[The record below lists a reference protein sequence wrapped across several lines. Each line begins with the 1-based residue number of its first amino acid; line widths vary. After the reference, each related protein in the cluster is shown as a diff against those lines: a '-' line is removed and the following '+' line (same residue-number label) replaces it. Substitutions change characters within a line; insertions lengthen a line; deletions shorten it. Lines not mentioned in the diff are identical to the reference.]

1 MFELE
6 KEQAEAGYSPRWQI
20 GIDRRQVIVYICL
33 ALVGGF
39 AFGFATAKYTTSKES
54 VAALPSTPRNDTT
67 TRTAAADQPPAGARR
82 VSRIVRGDTVEV
94 EGLGPV
100 RMIGIETLDG
110 REVYG
115 SHAEQALAF
124 TEKTLLNQDVLIEY
138 DQAFSSSDNKDERG
152 QTLAYVYTRDG
163 ALFNAELIKR
173 GYAMVRSTE
182 SFRLIDEFRGYE
194 RDAMQAMRGV
204 WGLDTS
210 STTTASTRTPASP
223 ATPPGDEK
231 QRRLNPL
238 MPSDIGPN
246 LPAVSGQ
253 SGLSSTAAS
262 SEPTVMVSSAD
273 RMYHK
278 SGCEYLG
285 TKKQAMALSQARS
298 GGYTACGRCYPSTTL
313 KAP

>member
-6 KEQAEAGYSPRWQI
+6 KEQAEASYPPRWQI
-20 GIDRRQVIVYICL
+20 GIDRRQVIVYVCL

-39 AFGFATAKYTTSKES
+39 AFGFVTAKYTASKES
-54 VAALPSTPRNDTT
+54 VAALPQQARSESPSR
-67 TRTAAADQPPAGARR
+67 AAASDTPPAGAQR
-82 VSRIVRGDTVEV
+82 VSRIIRGDTIEV
-94 EGLGPV
+94 DGVGPV

-124 TEKTLLNQDVLIEY
+124 TEKTLLNQDVIIEY
-138 DQAFSSSDNKDERG
+138 DQAFAASDNKDERG

-210 STTTASTRTPASP
+210 SPQTASTRTPIS
-223 ATPPGDEK
+223 PGDDK
-231 QRRLNPL
+231 QRKVNPM

-253 SGLSSTAAS
+253 SGLSSTSLS
-262 SEPTVMVSSAD
+262 SEPTVVVSSAD

-285 TKKQAMALSQARS
+285 AKKQAIALSQARS

>member
-6 KEQAEAGYSPRWQI
+6 KEQPDYSPRWQI
-20 GIDRRQVIVYICL
+20 GIERRQVIVYICL
-33 ALVGGF
+33 ALIGGF
-39 AFGFATAKYTTSKES
+39 AFGFATAKYTASKES
-54 VAALPSTPRNDTT
+54 VAALPQA
-67 TRTAAADQPPAGARR
+67 RTEPTARATVGDAPPTGSQR

-115 SHAEQALAF
+115 AQAEQALAF
-124 TEKTLLNQDVLIEY
+124 AEKTLLDQDVLIEY
-138 DQAFSSSDNKDERG
+138 DQANASNNNKDEKG
-152 QTLAYVYTRDG
+152 QTLAYIYTRDG

-182 SFRLIDEFRGYE
+182 SFRLIDEFRSYE

-210 STTTASTRTPASP
+210 SSSIASARTPTSST
-223 ATPPGDEK
+223 ATPGDDK
-231 QRRLNPL
+231 QRKLSPL

-246 LPAVSGQ
+246 LPAVSGS
-253 SGLSSTAAS
+253 SGTSSTASS
-262 SEPTVMVSSAD
+262 SEPTVLVSSAD

-285 TKKQAMALSQARS
+285 AKKQAMALSQARS
-298 GGYTACGRCYPSTTL
+298 SGYTACGRCYPSTTL

>member
-6 KEQAEAGYSPRWQI
+6 KEKVESGYSPRWQI
-20 GIDRRQVIVYICL
+20 GIDRRQVIVYVCL

-39 AFGFATAKYTTSKES
+39 AFGFATAKYTASKES
-54 VAALPSTPRNDTT
+54 AVGPTQARTEAT
-67 TRTAAADQPPAGARR
+67 TRATAADAQPTGSQR
-82 VSRIVRGDTVEV
+82 VSRIVRGDTIDV

-115 SHAEQALAF
+115 AQAEQALAF
-124 TEKTLLNQDVLIEY
+124 TEKTLLNQDVRVEF
-138 DQAFSSSDNKDERG
+138 DQAYSANDNKDEKG
-152 QTLAYVYTRDG
+152 QTLAYIYTRDG
-163 ALFNAELIKR
+163 TLFNAEMIKR
-173 GYAMVRSTE
+173 GYAMVRSAE
-182 SFRLIDEFRGYE
+182 PFRFIDEFRSYE

-210 STTTASTRTPASP
+210 GSSIASTPTPTSPTTT
-223 ATPPGDEK
+223 PGDDK
-231 QRRLNPL
+231 QRKLNPL

-246 LPAVSGQ
+246 LPAVSGS
-253 SGLSSTAAS
+253 SGITSTATS
-262 SEPTVMVSSAD
+262 SEPTVLVSSAD

-285 TKKQAMALSQARS
+285 AKKQAMALVQARS
-298 GGYTACGRCYPSTTL
+298 SGYTACGRCYPSTTL

>member
-6 KEQAEAGYSPRWQI
+6 KEQVEAGYSPRWQI
-20 GIDRRQVIVYICL
+20 GINRRQVIVYICL

-39 AFGFATAKYTTSKES
+39 AFGFATAKYTTTKES
-54 VAALPSTPRNDTT
+54 VAALPQARTEATARN
-67 TRTAAADQPPAGARR
+67 TAGDPPPTGAQR

-100 RMIGIETLDG
+100 RLIGVETLDG

-124 TEKTLLNQDVLIEY
+124 TEKTLLNQDVMIEY
-138 DQAFSSSDNKDERG
+138 DQAFSANDNKDDRG
-152 QTLAYVYTRDG
+152 QTLAYIYTRDG

-182 SFRLIDEFRGYE
+182 TFRLIDEFRGFE

-210 STTTASTRTPASP
+210 TASTRTATSP
-223 ATPPGDEK
+223 TPMPSDEK
-231 QRRLNPL
+231 PRRLNPL

-246 LPAVSGQ
+246 LPAVSGTPGI
-253 SGLSSTAAS
+253 SPAATS
-262 SEPTVMVSSAD
+262 SEQTVLVSSAD

-285 TKKQAMALSQARS
+285 AKKQAMGISQARS
-298 GGYTACGRCYPSTTL
+298 SGYTACGRCYPSTTL

>member
-6 KEQAEAGYSPRWQI
+6 KEQAEAGYTPRWQI
-20 GIDRRQVIVYICL
+20 GIDRRQVIVYVCL

-39 AFGFATAKYTTSKES
+39 AFGFATAKYTVSKES
-54 VAALPSTPRNDTT
+54 VAALPQSRTEATN
-67 TRTAAADQPPAGARR
+67 RTAGADPQPAGSQR

-115 SHAEQALAF
+115 SHAEQARAF
-124 TEKTLLNQDVLIEY
+124 TEKTLLNQDVVIEY
-138 DQAFSSSDNKDERG
+138 DQAFSANDNKDERG
-152 QTLAYVYTRDG
+152 QTLAYIYTRDG

-182 SFRLIDEFRGYE
+182 TFRLIDEFRSYE

-210 STTTASTRTPASP
+210 STTASTRTPTSLP
-223 ATPPGDEK
+223 PVPGDDK
-231 QRRLNPL
+231 PRKLNPM

-253 SGLSSTAAS
+253 TGLSPTATS
-262 SEPTVMVSSAD
+262 SEPTVMISSAD

-285 TKKQAMALSQARS
+285 AKKQAMALSQARS
-298 GGYTACGRCYPSTTL
+298 SGYTACGRCYPSTTL